1 MRFAARRLRA
11 IVAGVACLAIPL
23 AAAPLQP
30 AFSQAAE
37 KVTVRFTWKLKGE
50 YAPLFVALDKGYY
63 KAEGLDVD
71 LAEGSG
77 AQTVLKL
84 LASGNE
90 KFGYGPAVSAAQAVS
105 QGLPV
110 KVVAL
115 YQTKAPM
122 GVISFP
128 DVALKSPKDLEG
140 KRLAISVGETFGDML
155 ASFTRIN
162 NVDIGKIQQI
172 QMDASART
180 SQFLTRKIDVMSV
193 YLSNEWPQ
201 IEKRANVKF
210 NILRVSD
217 FGLNLLGASIIV
229 GNAFAEQNPETV
241 RKLLR
246 ATAKGYRDAM
256 ADPKAAAKTMAK
268 YMKVPE
274 DPEVL
279 DRQVEATVL
288 STNAPAGKPIGWQEA
303 ARLAGQSGLAE
314 GDRRPARD
322 QAAERVLYQ
331 RLSAV
336 GSRRAR
342 PAGWPKRAQRGL
354 SPATPSAVPRAIRP
368 TRAKATRGQRHV
380 LPCARGAIDLA
391 FLRPC
396 PPCGPRTVS

>member
-1 MRFAARRLRA
+1 MTAAARRL
-11 IVAGVACLAIPL
+11 IVAGALALLP
-23 AAAPLQP
+23 ATAGVQP
-30 AFSQAAE
+30 AFPQSAE

-63 KAEGLDVD
+63 RAEGLDVD

-90 KFGYGPAVSAAQAVS
+90 KVGYGPAVSAAQAIS

-128 DVALKSPKDLEG
+128 DVPLKTPKDLEG

-155 ASFTRIN
+155 APFTRIN

-180 SQFLTRKIDVMSV
+180 AQFLTRKIDVMSV

-201 IEKRANVKF
+201 IEKRAGMKF

-217 FGLNLLGASIIV
+217 FGLNLLGASMIV
-229 GNAFAEQNPETV
+229 GNAFAEQSPGTV
-241 RKLLR
+241 KKLLR
-246 ATAKGYRDAM
+246 ATAMGYRDAM
-256 ADPKAAAKTMAK
+256 ADPKGAAKAMAK
-268 YMKVPE
+268 YLKVPE

-279 DRQVEATVL
+279 DRQVEATVV
-288 STNAPAGKPIGWQEA
+288 STNAPAGKPIGWQDA
-303 ARLAGQSGLAE
+303 A
-314 GDRRPARD
+314 DW
-322 QAAERVLYQ
+322 QANLNLLKE
-331 RLSAV
+331 
-336 GSRRAR
+336 
-342 PAGWPKRAQRGL
+342 
-354 SPATPSAVPRAIRP
+354 T
-368 TRAKATRGQRHV
+368 
-380 LPCARGAIDLA
+380 GAISELK
-391 FLRPC
+391 
-396 PPCGPRTVS
+396 PPGTYYSNEYLQ

>member
-1 MRFAARRLRA
+1 MRSAARRLRA

-23 AAAPLQP
+23 AAVPLQP

-180 SQFLTRKIDVMSV
+180 SQFLTRKI
-193 YLSNEWPQ
+193 
-201 IEKRANVKF
+201 NVKF

-303 ARLAGQSGLAE
+303 ADWEANLALLKETGALPE
-314 GDRRPARD
+314 IKP
-322 QAAERVLYQ
+322 
-331 RLSAV
+331 LSAYYTNDYL
-336 GSRRAR
+336 
-342 PAGWPKRAQRGL
+342 Q
-354 SPATPSAVPRAIRP
+354 
-368 TRAKATRGQRHV
+368 
-380 LPCARGAIDLA
+380 
-391 FLRPC
+391 
-396 PPCGPRTVS
+396 

>member
-1 MRFAARRLRA
+1 MNDAFRHPALTRGAGDATIQHGALERERQPTRTWRGETMRSAARRLRA

-23 AAAPLQP
+23 AAVPLQP

-279 DRQVEATVL
+279 DRQVEATVV

-303 ARLAGQSGLAE
+303 ADWEANLALLKETGGLPE
-314 GDRRPARD
+314 IKP
-322 QAAERVLYQ
+322 
-331 RLSAV
+331 LSAYYTNDYL
-336 GSRRAR
+336 
-342 PAGWPKRAQRGL
+342 Q
-354 SPATPSAVPRAIRP
+354 
-368 TRAKATRGQRHV
+368 
-380 LPCARGAIDLA
+380 
-391 FLRPC
+391 
-396 PPCGPRTVS
+396 

>member
-1 MRFAARRLRA
+1 MRPAARSL
-11 IVAGVACLAIPL
+11 IVAAGATLLATAIW
-23 AAAPLQP
+23 QP
-30 AFSQAAE
+30 ALAQAPE
-37 KVTVRFTWKLKGE
+37 KLTVRFTWKLKGE

-128 DVALKSPKDLEG
+128 DVALKTPKDLEG

-155 ASFTRIN
+155 GPFTRIN
-162 NVDIGKIQQI
+162 NVDIEKIQRI

-210 NILRVSD
+210 NVLRISD

-229 GNAFAEQNPETV
+229 GNAFAEQNPEAV
-241 RKLLR
+241 KKLLR
-246 ATAKGYRDAM
+246 ATAKGYRDAI
-256 ADPKAAAKTMAK
+256 ANPKEAAKAMAK

-279 DRQVEATVL
+279 DRQVEATVV
-288 STNAPAGKPIGWQEA
+288 STNAPQGKPVGWQDGA
-303 ARLAGQSGLAE
+303 
-314 GDRRPARD
+314 DW
-322 QAAERVLYQ
+322 QANLTLLKETGGISELKPLGTYFTNDYLQ
-331 RLSAV
+331 
-336 GSRRAR
+336 
-342 PAGWPKRAQRGL
+342 
-354 SPATPSAVPRAIRP
+354 
-368 TRAKATRGQRHV
+368 
-380 LPCARGAIDLA
+380 
-391 FLRPC
+391 
-396 PPCGPRTVS
+396 